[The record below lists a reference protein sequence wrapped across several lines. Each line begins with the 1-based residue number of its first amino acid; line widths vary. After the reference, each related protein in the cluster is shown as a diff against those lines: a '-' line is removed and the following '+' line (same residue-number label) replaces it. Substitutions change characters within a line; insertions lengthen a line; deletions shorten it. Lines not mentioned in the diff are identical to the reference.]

1 MDDLDPDQTY
11 SVAPGESPAELLV
24 YELTTDNDGAPLLR
38 LDGELDMNNAD
49 RLDAA
54 VAEVISEKPER
65 LVVDA
70 KNLSFADSSAI
81 ALLVRW
87 STRVSHVEIREPPE
101 LLRRV
106 ITRMGLS
113 EQLQVRP

>member
-1 MDDLDPDQTY
+1 MG
-11 SVAPGESPAELLV
+11 PGDSPADLLTF
-24 YELTTDNDGAPLLR
+24 ELTTDSDGTALLR

-54 VAEVISEKPER
+54 VAKVIGRSPDR
-65 LVVDA
+65 LIVDA

-87 STRVSHVEIREPPE
+87 SKFVSKVEIREPPE

-113 EQLQVRP
+113 ERLQVSP